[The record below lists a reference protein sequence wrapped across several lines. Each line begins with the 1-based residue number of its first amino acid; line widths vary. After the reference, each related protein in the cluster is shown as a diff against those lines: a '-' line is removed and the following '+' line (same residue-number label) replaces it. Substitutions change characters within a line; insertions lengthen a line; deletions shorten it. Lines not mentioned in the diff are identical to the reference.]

1 MRMTIT
7 VRVAAAALLAGLLA
21 ACAGIPLTSLP
32 QLMRLQGKVLD
43 TPPDEVMLANQ
54 VDARLVPRAGA
65 VPRLKIAMTPKEPG
79 SFVPVD
85 ENLPMAMSVASTAT
99 LGLKAPPAGRRWLI
113 YSLPP
118 ESQAALRRIQA
129 QFRQVKSENRGGSL
143 AIGISQEGMA
153 ANDPAMAETRWETW
167 VQVSRID
174 GFFELW
180 SGTVAELV
188 SMGKH

>member
-1 MRMTIT
+1 MTIA
-7 VRVAAAALLAGLLA
+7 VRAAAAALAACLLA
-21 ACAGIPLTSLP
+21 ACAGIPLTSFPRLL
-32 QLMRLQGKVLD
+32 QLQGKLLD

-54 VDARLVPRAGA
+54 VDARMVPRAGA
-65 VPRLKIAMTPKEPG
+65 VPRLKITIMPKEAG
-79 SFVPVD
+79 GFVPVD
-85 ENLPMAMSVASTAT
+85 ENLPMAFSIASTAT

-118 ESQAALRRIQA
+118 ESQSALRRIQA
-129 QFRQVKSENRGGSL
+129 QFKQVKSENRGGSV

-153 ANDPAMAETRWETW
+153 ANDPAMADTRWETW
-167 VQVSRID
+167 VQISRID

-188 SMGKH
+188 AAGRH

>member
-1 MRMTIT
+1 MTIAM
-7 VRVAAAALLAGLLA
+7 RVAATALLAGLLA

-32 QLMRLQGKVLD
+32 QLMRLQGTVLD

-65 VPRLKIAMTPKEPG
+65 VPRLKIAMTPKEAG
-79 SFVPVD
+79 AFVPLD

-153 ANDPAMAETRWETW
+153 ANDPAMADTRWETW

-188 SMGKH
+188 AMGKH